1 MNKNE
6 VGSVDTV
13 HLLFVIGGTII
24 IKLKRKWM
32 FYYNAADLS
41 KLQISLNTLP
51 AYVKNYISI
60 DLFIE
65 FIENFRVGF
74 KI

>member
-1 MNKNE
+1 
-6 VGSVDTV
+6 
-13 HLLFVIGGTII
+13 
-24 IKLKRKWM
+24 M